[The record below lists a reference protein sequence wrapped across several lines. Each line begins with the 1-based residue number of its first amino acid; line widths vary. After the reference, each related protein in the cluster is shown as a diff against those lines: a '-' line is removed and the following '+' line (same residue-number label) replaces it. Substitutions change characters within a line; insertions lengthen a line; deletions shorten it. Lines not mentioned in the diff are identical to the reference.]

1 MSSAL
6 RNPQPA
12 HLRNPPL
19 VAYWNPFVDRVS
31 WKRGRLRTFA
41 RTTTQRPKR
50 FIMST
55 AARIQPI
62 TLPRP
67 WADWFNLPAYLLVW
81 SIPGVAALSFYYL
94 NQTVSAQP
102 LNWSY
107 ALISTLPNWYIWA
120 FLTPAIVRIS
130 RSWPLEQDNW
140 KRVLLTVH
148 IPALL
153 ASMLVH
159 SAVNLLLFRSTG
171 LHSEVTF
178 GLYQVHFFTRI
189 HANIFT
195 YAAIVGLY
203 SAWEYYRRY
212 IGREAQTAALQIQLA
227 QANLRALK
235 MQIHP
240 HFLFN
245 TLHSIAALVRKGE
258 NRPAVNMLGQLGE
271 FLRLALENKGQQ
283 EIPLEQEL
291 DFLRRYLA
299 IEQTRFGD
307 RLKVDINMDDAA
319 QGAYVPNLI
328 LQPIV
333 ENAIHH
339 GISPSMDQ
347 GRIRI
352 DARLENGRVSMT
364 VADNGPGLRNPER
377 LNKGV
382 GVGNTQ
388 ERLENLYG
396 PDQDFSFR
404 NGKLG
409 GLEVNITVPF
419 STVPIMQLP
428 TEVE

>member
-1 MSSAL
+1 MNTMPTAV
-6 RNPQPA
+6 N
-12 HLRNPPL
+12 
-19 VAYWNPFVDRVS
+19 
-31 WKRGRLRTFA
+31 A
-41 RTTTQRPKR
+41 RP
-50 FIMST
+50 
-55 AARIQPI
+55 
-62 TLPRP
+62 TLIPRP
-67 WADWFNLPAYLLVW
+67 WADWFNLPAYLLAW

-94 NQTVSAQP
+94 NQTLSAQP

-107 ALISTLPNWYIWA
+107 AVISTLPNWYIWA
-120 FLTPAIVRIS
+120 LLTPAILKLSQR
-130 RSWPLEQDNW
+130 WPLEQDSW
-140 KRVLLTVH
+140 KQVLLTVH
-148 IPALL
+148 IPALVV
-153 ASMLVH
+153 SMLIH
-159 SAVNLLLFRSTG
+159 SAVNLMLFRTTG
-171 LHSEVTF
+171 LHDDITF
-178 GLYQVHFFTRI
+178 GLYRVHFFTRI

-212 IGREAQTAALQIQLA
+212 MTREAQTATLQVQLA

-258 NRPAVNMLGQLGE
+258 NKPAVNMLGQLGE

-283 EIPLEQEL
+283 EISLEQEL
-291 DFLRRYLA
+291 DFLKRYLA

-307 RLKVDINMDDAA
+307 RLKVEMDVDNDV

-347 GRIRI
+347 GIIRI
-352 DARLENGRVSMT
+352 IARLQDDVVSMT
-364 VADNGPGLRNPER
+364 VADNGPGLKNPER
-377 LNKGV
+377 LQKGV

-396 PDQDFSFR
+396 TQQDFSFR
-404 NGKLG
+404 NGSLG
-409 GLEVNITVPF
+409 GLEVNIRVPY
-419 STVPIMQLP
+419 STDPIMKLP
-428 TEVE
+428 VEVE

>member
-1 MSSAL
+1 MNSMPTAV
-6 RNPQPA
+6 N
-12 HLRNPPL
+12 
-19 VAYWNPFVDRVS
+19 
-31 WKRGRLRTFA
+31 A
-41 RTTTQRPKR
+41 RP
-50 FIMST
+50 
-55 AARIQPI
+55 
-62 TLPRP
+62 TLMPRP
-67 WADWFNLPAYLLVW
+67 WADWFNLPAYLLAW
-81 SIPGVAALSFYYL
+81 SIPGVSALSFYYL
-94 NQTVSAQP
+94 NQTLSAQP

-107 ALISTLPNWYIWA
+107 AVISTLPNWYIWA
-120 FLTPAIVRIS
+120 LLTPAILKLSQR
-130 RSWPLEQDNW
+130 WPLEQDSW
-140 KRVLLTVH
+140 KQVLLTVH
-148 IPALL
+148 IPALVV
-153 ASMLVH
+153 SMLIH
-159 SAVNLLLFRSTG
+159 SAVNLMLFRTTG
-171 LHSEVTF
+171 LHDDITF
-178 GLYQVHFFTRI
+178 GLYRVHFFTRI

-212 IGREAQTAALQIQLA
+212 MTREAQTATLQVQLA

-258 NRPAVNMLGQLGE
+258 NKPAVNMLGQLGE

-283 EIPLEQEL
+283 EISLEQEL

-299 IEQTRFGD
+299 IEQTRFGE
-307 RLKVDINMDDAA
+307 RLQVEVTMDEAVR
-319 QGAYVPNLI
+319 GAYVPNLI

-339 GISPSMDQ
+339 GISPSMQQ

-352 DARLENGRVSMT
+352 EARLEEGRVTMQ

-377 LNKGV
+377 LKKGV

-396 PDQDFSFR
+396 QDQDFSFR
-404 NGKLG
+404 NGSLG
-409 GLEVNITVPF
+409 GLEVTIRVPF
-419 STVPIMQLP
+419 STQPVMQLP
-428 TEVE
+428 PEVD

>member
-1 MSSAL
+1 MSL
-6 RNPQPA
+6 
-12 HLRNPPL
+12 
-19 VAYWNPFVDRVS
+19 
-31 WKRGRLRTFA
+31 
-41 RTTTQRPKR
+41 
-50 FIMST
+50 
-55 AARIQPI
+55 AARVQTASI
-62 TLPRP
+62 PRP
-67 WADWFNLPAYLLVW
+67 WADWFNLPAYVLLW
-81 SIPGVAALSFYYL
+81 SVPGVAALSFYYL
-94 NQTVSAQP
+94 NQTLSAQP

-120 FLTPAIVRIS
+120 CLTPAIVKLCHLR
-130 RSWPLEQDNW
+130 PLEQDTW

-148 IPALL
+148 LPALL
-153 ASMLVH
+153 ATMLIH
-159 SAVNLLLFRSTG
+159 SAVNLVLFRAAG
-171 LHSEVTF
+171 LHDVVTF
-178 GLYQVHFFTRI
+178 GLYRVHFFTRI

-212 IGREAQTAALQIQLA
+212 VGREAQTAALQVQLA

-258 NRPAVNMLGQLGE
+258 NKPAVNMLGQLGE

-283 EIPLEQEL
+283 EIPLEQEV

-299 IEQTRFGD
+299 IEQTRFGK
-307 RLKVDINMDDAA
+307 RLQVEITMDEEVRSAF
-319 QGAYVPNLI
+319 VPNLI

-339 GISPSMDQ
+339 GISPSMEQ
-347 GRIRI
+347 GKIRI
-352 DARLENGRVSMT
+352 EARLHDGTIRMT
-364 VADNGPGLRNPER
+364 VSDNGPGLRNPER
-377 LNKGV
+377 LKRGV

-396 PDQDFSFR
+396 KEQDFSFR
-404 NGKLG
+404 NGELG
-409 GLEVNITVPF
+409 GLEVTIQVPF
-419 STVPIMQLP
+419 TTEPVMQLP
-428 TEVE
+428 SEVN

>member
-1 MSSAL
+1 MNSMPTAV
-6 RNPQPA
+6 N
-12 HLRNPPL
+12 
-19 VAYWNPFVDRVS
+19 
-31 WKRGRLRTFA
+31 A
-41 RTTTQRPKR
+41 R
-50 FIMST
+50 
-55 AARIQPI
+55 PI
-62 TLPRP
+62 LMPRP
-67 WADWFNLPAYLLVW
+67 WADWFNLPAYLLAW

-94 NQTVSAQP
+94 NQTLSAQP

-107 ALISTLPNWYIWA
+107 AVISTLPNWYIWA
-120 FLTPAIVRIS
+120 LLTPAILKLSQR
-130 RSWPLEQDNW
+130 WPLEQDSW
-140 KRVLLTVH
+140 KQVLLTVH
-148 IPALL
+148 IPALVV
-153 ASMLVH
+153 SMLIH
-159 SAVNLLLFRSTG
+159 SAVNLMLFRTTG
-171 LHSEVTF
+171 LHDDITF
-178 GLYQVHFFTRI
+178 GLYRVHFFTRI

-212 IGREAQTAALQIQLA
+212 MTREAQTATLQVQLA

-258 NRPAVNMLGQLGE
+258 NKPAVNMLGQLGE

-283 EIPLEQEL
+283 EISLEQEL

-299 IEQTRFGD
+299 IEQTRFGE
-307 RLKVDINMDDAA
+307 RLQVEVTMDEAVR
-319 QGAYVPNLI
+319 GAYVPNLI

-339 GISPSMDQ
+339 GISPSMQQ

-352 DARLENGRVSMT
+352 EARLEEGRVTMQ

-377 LNKGV
+377 LKKGV

-396 PDQDFSFR
+396 RDQDFSFR
-404 NGKLG
+404 NGSLG
-409 GLEVNITVPF
+409 GLEVTIRVPF
-419 STVPIMQLP
+419 STQPVMQLP
-428 TEVE
+428 PEVD

>member
-1 MSSAL
+1 M
-6 RNPQPA
+6 
-12 HLRNPPL
+12 
-19 VAYWNPFVDRVS
+19 
-31 WKRGRLRTFA
+31 
-41 RTTTQRPKR
+41 
-50 FIMST
+50 
-55 AARIQPI
+55 
-62 TLPRP
+62 PRP
-67 WADWFNLPAYLLVW
+67 WADWFNLPAYLLAW

-94 NQTVSAQP
+94 NQTLSAQP

-107 ALISTLPNWYIWA
+107 AVISTLPNWYIWA
-120 FLTPAIVRIS
+120 LLTPAILKLSQR
-130 RSWPLEQDNW
+130 WPLEQDSW
-140 KRVLLTVH
+140 KQVLLTVH
-148 IPALL
+148 IPALVV
-153 ASMLVH
+153 SMLIH
-159 SAVNLLLFRSTG
+159 SAVNLMLFRTTG
-171 LHSEVTF
+171 LHDDITF
-178 GLYQVHFFTRI
+178 GLYRVHFFTRI

-212 IGREAQTAALQIQLA
+212 MTREAQTATLQVQLA

-258 NRPAVNMLGQLGE
+258 NKPAVNMLGQLGE

-283 EIPLEQEL
+283 EISLEQEL

-299 IEQTRFGD
+299 IEQTRFGE
-307 RLKVDINMDDAA
+307 RLQVEVTMDEAVR
-319 QGAYVPNLI
+319 GAYVPNLI

-339 GISPSMDQ
+339 GISPSMQQ

-352 DARLENGRVSMT
+352 EARLEEGRVTMQ

-377 LNKGV
+377 LKKGV

-396 PDQDFSFR
+396 RDQDFSFR
-404 NGKLG
+404 NGSLG
-409 GLEVNITVPF
+409 GLEVTIRVPF
-419 STVPIMQLP
+419 STQPVMQLP
-428 TEVE
+428 PEVD

>member
-1 MSSAL
+1 MNNMPTAV
-6 RNPQPA
+6 N
-12 HLRNPPL
+12 
-19 VAYWNPFVDRVS
+19 
-31 WKRGRLRTFA
+31 A
-41 RTTTQRPKR
+41 RP
-50 FIMST
+50 
-55 AARIQPI
+55 
-62 TLPRP
+62 TLMPRP
-67 WADWFNLPAYLLVW
+67 WADWFNLPAYLLAW

-94 NQTVSAQP
+94 NQTLSAQP
-102 LNWSY
+102 LNRSY
-107 ALISTLPNWYIWA
+107 AVISTLPNWYIWA
-120 FLTPAIVRIS
+120 LLTPAILKLSQR
-130 RSWPLEQDNW
+130 WPLEQDSW
-140 KRVLLTVH
+140 KQVLLTVH
-148 IPALL
+148 IPALVV
-153 ASMLVH
+153 SMLIH
-159 SAVNLLLFRSTG
+159 SAVNLMLFRTTG
-171 LHSEVTF
+171 LHDDITF
-178 GLYQVHFFTRI
+178 GLYRVHFFTRI

-212 IGREAQTAALQIQLA
+212 MTREAQTATLQVQLA

-258 NRPAVNMLGQLGE
+258 NKPAVNMLGQLGE

-283 EIPLEQEL
+283 EISLEQEL

-299 IEQTRFGD
+299 IEQTRFGE
-307 RLKVDINMDDAA
+307 RLQVEVTMDEAVR
-319 QGAYVPNLI
+319 GAYVPNLI

-339 GISPSMDQ
+339 GISPSMQQ

-352 DARLENGRVSMT
+352 EARLEEGRVTMQ

-377 LNKGV
+377 LKKGV

-396 PDQDFSFR
+396 RDQDFSFR
-404 NGKLG
+404 NGSLG
-409 GLEVNITVPF
+409 GLEVTIRVPF
-419 STVPIMQLP
+419 STQPVMQLP
-428 TEVE
+428 PEVD

>member
-1 MSSAL
+1 MNNMPTAV
-6 RNPQPA
+6 N
-12 HLRNPPL
+12 
-19 VAYWNPFVDRVS
+19 
-31 WKRGRLRTFA
+31 A
-41 RTTTQRPKR
+41 RP
-50 FIMST
+50 
-55 AARIQPI
+55 
-62 TLPRP
+62 TLMPRP
-67 WADWFNLPAYLLVW
+67 WADWFNLPAYLLAW

-94 NQTVSAQP
+94 NQTLSAQP

-107 ALISTLPNWYIWA
+107 AVISTLPNWYIWA
-120 FLTPAIVRIS
+120 LLTPAILKLSQR
-130 RSWPLEQDNW
+130 WPLEQDSW
-140 KRVLLTVH
+140 KQVLLTVH
-148 IPALL
+148 IPALVV
-153 ASMLVH
+153 SMLIH
-159 SAVNLLLFRSTG
+159 SAVNLMLFRTTG
-171 LHSEVTF
+171 LHDDITF
-178 GLYQVHFFTRI
+178 GLYRVHFFTRI

-212 IGREAQTAALQIQLA
+212 MTREAQTATLQVQLA

-258 NRPAVNMLGQLGE
+258 NKPAVNMLGQLGE

-283 EIPLEQEL
+283 EISLEQEL

-299 IEQTRFGD
+299 IEQTRFGE
-307 RLKVDINMDDAA
+307 RLQVEVTMDEAVR
-319 QGAYVPNLI
+319 GAYVPNLI

-339 GISPSMDQ
+339 GISPSMQQ

-352 DARLENGRVSMT
+352 EARLEEGRVTMQ

-377 LNKGV
+377 LKKGV

-396 PDQDFSFR
+396 RDQDFSFR
-404 NGKLG
+404 NGSLG
-409 GLEVNITVPF
+409 GLEVTIRVPF
-419 STVPIMQLP
+419 STQPVMQLP
-428 TEVE
+428 PEVD

>member
-1 MSSAL
+1 MPTAV
-6 RNPQPA
+6 N
-12 HLRNPPL
+12 
-19 VAYWNPFVDRVS
+19 
-31 WKRGRLRTFA
+31 A
-41 RTTTQRPKR
+41 RP
-50 FIMST
+50 
-55 AARIQPI
+55 
-62 TLPRP
+62 TLMPRP
-67 WADWFNLPAYLLVW
+67 WADWFNLPAYLLAW

-94 NQTVSAQP
+94 NQTLSAQP

-107 ALISTLPNWYIWA
+107 AVISTLPNWYIWA
-120 FLTPAIVRIS
+120 LLTPAILKLSQR
-130 RSWPLEQDNW
+130 WPLEQDSW
-140 KRVLLTVH
+140 KQVLLTVH
-148 IPALL
+148 IPALVV
-153 ASMLVH
+153 SMLIH
-159 SAVNLLLFRSTG
+159 SAVNLMLFRTTG
-171 LHSEVTF
+171 LHDDITF
-178 GLYQVHFFTRI
+178 GLYRVHFFTRI

-212 IGREAQTAALQIQLA
+212 MTREAQTATLQVQLA

-258 NRPAVNMLGQLGE
+258 NKPAVNMLGQLGE

-283 EIPLEQEL
+283 EISLEQEL

-299 IEQTRFGD
+299 IEQTRFGE
-307 RLKVDINMDDAA
+307 RLQVEVTMDEAVR
-319 QGAYVPNLI
+319 GAYVPNLI

-339 GISPSMDQ
+339 GISPSMQQ

-352 DARLENGRVSMT
+352 EARLEEGRVTMQ

-377 LNKGV
+377 LKKGV

-396 PDQDFSFR
+396 RDQDFSFR
-404 NGKLG
+404 NGSLG
-409 GLEVNITVPF
+409 GLEVTIRVPF
-419 STVPIMQLP
+419 STQPVMQLP
-428 TEVE
+428 PEVD

>member
-1 MSSAL
+1 MSSA
-6 RNPQPA
+6 A
-12 HLRNPPL
+12 
-19 VAYWNPFVDRVS
+19 RV
-31 WKRGRLRTFA
+31 
-41 RTTTQRPKR
+41 Q
-50 FIMST
+50 T
-55 AARIQPI
+55 ASI
-62 TLPRP
+62 PRP

-107 ALISTLPNWYIWA
+107 ALISTFPNWYIWA
-120 FLTPAIVRIS
+120 FLTPVIIKIS
-130 RSWPLEQDNW
+130 RTWPIEQDNW
-140 KRVLLTVH
+140 KRVLFTIH

-153 ASMLVH
+153 VSMLVH
-159 SAVNLLLFRSTG
+159 SAVNLLLFRTTG
-171 LHSEVTF
+171 LHNEVTF

-212 IGREAQTAALQIQLA
+212 VGREAQTAALQVQLA

-258 NRPAVNMLGQLGE
+258 NKPAVNMLGQLGE
-271 FLRLALENKGQQ
+271 FLRIALENKGQQ

-307 RLKVDINMDDAA
+307 RLRVEITMDDDAR
-319 QGAYVPNLI
+319 GAYVPNLI

-339 GISPSMDQ
+339 GISPSMDE

-352 DARLENGRVSMT
+352 EARLVDRTISMT

-377 LNKGV
+377 LKKGV

-396 PDQDFSFR
+396 QDQDFSLR
-404 NGKLG
+404 NGELG
-409 GLEVNITVPF
+409 GLEVNIRVPF
-419 STVPIMQLP
+419 ATEPIMQLP
-428 TEVE
+428 SEVE

>member
-1 MSSAL
+1 MNSMPTAV
-6 RNPQPA
+6 N
-12 HLRNPPL
+12 
-19 VAYWNPFVDRVS
+19 
-31 WKRGRLRTFA
+31 A
-41 RTTTQRPKR
+41 RP
-50 FIMST
+50 
-55 AARIQPI
+55 
-62 TLPRP
+62 TLMPRP
-67 WADWFNLPAYLLVW
+67 WADWFNLPAYLLAW

-94 NQTVSAQP
+94 NQTLSAQP

-107 ALISTLPNWYIWA
+107 AVISTLPNWYIWA
-120 FLTPAIVRIS
+120 LLTPAILKLSQR
-130 RSWPLEQDNW
+130 WPLEQDSW
-140 KRVLLTVH
+140 KQVLLTVH
-148 IPALL
+148 IPALVV
-153 ASMLVH
+153 SMLIH
-159 SAVNLLLFRSTG
+159 SAVNLMLFRTTG
-171 LHSEVTF
+171 LHDDITF
-178 GLYQVHFFTRI
+178 GLYRVHFFTRI

-212 IGREAQTAALQIQLA
+212 MTREAQTATLQVQLA

-258 NRPAVNMLGQLGE
+258 NKPAVNMLGQLGE

-283 EIPLEQEL
+283 EISLEQEL

-299 IEQTRFGD
+299 IEQTRFGE
-307 RLKVDINMDDAA
+307 RLQVEVTMDEAVR
-319 QGAYVPNLI
+319 GAYVPNLI

-339 GISPSMDQ
+339 GISPSMQQ

-352 DARLENGRVSMT
+352 EARLEEGRVTMQ

-377 LNKGV
+377 LKKGV

-396 PDQDFSFR
+396 RDQDFSFR
-404 NGKLG
+404 NGSLG
-409 GLEVNITVPF
+409 GLEVTIRVPF
-419 STVPIMQLP
+419 STQPVMQLP
-428 TEVE
+428 PEVD

>member
-1 MSSAL
+1 MNSMPTAV
-6 RNPQPA
+6 
-12 HLRNPPL
+12 H
-19 VAYWNPFVDRVS
+19 
-31 WKRGRLRTFA
+31 A
-41 RTTTQRPKR
+41 RP
-50 FIMST
+50 
-55 AARIQPI
+55 
-62 TLPRP
+62 TLMPRP
-67 WADWFNLPAYLLVW
+67 WADWFNLPAYLLAW
-81 SIPGVAALSFYYL
+81 SIPGVAALSFYFL
-94 NQTVSAQP
+94 NQTLSAQP

-107 ALISTLPNWYIWA
+107 AVISTLPNWYIWA
-120 FLTPAIVRIS
+120 LLTPAILKLSQR
-130 RSWPLEQDNW
+130 WPLEQDSW
-140 KRVLLTVH
+140 KQVLLTVH
-148 IPALL
+148 IPALVV
-153 ASMLVH
+153 SMLIH
-159 SAVNLLLFRSTG
+159 SAVNLMLFRTTG
-171 LHSEVTF
+171 LHDDITF
-178 GLYQVHFFTRI
+178 GLYRVHFFTRI

-212 IGREAQTAALQIQLA
+212 MTREAQTATLQVQLA

-258 NRPAVNMLGQLGE
+258 NKPAVNMLGQLGE

-283 EIPLEQEL
+283 EISLEQEL

-299 IEQTRFGD
+299 IEQTRFGE
-307 RLKVDINMDDAA
+307 RLQVEVTMDEAVR
-319 QGAYVPNLI
+319 GAYVPNLI

-339 GISPSMDQ
+339 GISPSMQQ

-352 DARLENGRVSMT
+352 EARLEEGRVTMQ

-377 LNKGV
+377 LKKGV

-396 PDQDFSFR
+396 RDQDFSFR
-404 NGKLG
+404 NGSLG
-409 GLEVNITVPF
+409 GLEVTIRVPF
-419 STVPIMQLP
+419 STQPVMQLP
-428 TEVE
+428 PEVD

>member
-1 MSSAL
+1 MSS
-6 RNPQPA
+6 
-12 HLRNPPL
+12 
-19 VAYWNPFVDRVS
+19 
-31 WKRGRLRTFA
+31 
-41 RTTTQRPKR
+41 
-50 FIMST
+50 
-55 AARIQPI
+55 AARIQTATI
-62 TLPRP
+62 PRP
-67 WADWFNLPAYLLVW
+67 WADWFNLPAYVLVW

-94 NQTVSAQP
+94 NQTVMAQP

-120 FLTPAIVRIS
+120 FLTPVIVKLS
-130 RSWPLEQDNW
+130 RSHPIDQDNW
-140 KRVLLTVH
+140 KQVLTTVH
-148 IPALL
+148 IPALV

-159 SAVNLLLFRSTG
+159 SAVNLMLFRTTG
-171 LHSEVTF
+171 LHEEVSL
-178 GLYQVHFFTRI
+178 GLYRVHFFTRI

-195 YAAIVGLY
+195 YTAIVGLY

-212 IGREAQTAALQIQLA
+212 VSREAQTAALQIQLA

-245 TLHSIAALVRKGE
+245 TLHSVAALVRKSE
-258 NRPAVNMLGQLGE
+258 NRLAVNMLGQLGQ

-307 RLKVDINMDDAA
+307 RLRVEIEMDEEL

-339 GISPSMDQ
+339 GISPSMDK
-347 GRIRI
+347 GVIRI
-352 DARLENGRVSMT
+352 FARLKDEVVSMT

-377 LNKGV
+377 LQKGV

-396 PDQDFSFR
+396 DQQDFSFR
-404 NGKLG
+404 NGELG
-409 GLEVNITVPF
+409 GLEVNIRVPF
-419 STVPIMQLP
+419 STEPIMKLP
-428 TEVE
+428 AEVE

>member
-1 MSSAL
+1 MQQHARVSAL
-6 RNPQPA
+6 P
-12 HLRNPPL
+12 
-19 VAYWNPFVDRVS
+19 
-31 WKRGRLRTFA
+31 
-41 RTTTQRPKR
+41 
-50 FIMST
+50 M
-55 AARIQPI
+55 
-62 TLPRP
+62 PRP

-94 NQTVSAQP
+94 NQTVTAEP

-107 ALISTLPNWYIWA
+107 ALISTFPNWYIWA
-120 FLTPAIVRIS
+120 FLTPAIIRLT
-130 RSWPLEQDNW
+130 RSWPLEHDSW

-148 IPALL
+148 VPALL
-153 ASMLVH
+153 VSMLIH
-159 SAVNLLLFRSTG
+159 SLVNLYLFRTAG
-171 LHSEVTF
+171 LHDEVTF
-178 GLYQVHFFTRI
+178 GLYRVHFFTRI

-203 SAWEYYRRY
+203 SAWEYYKRY
-212 IGREAQTAALQIQLA
+212 VNREAQTAALQVQLA

-245 TLHSIAALVRKGE
+245 TLHSIAALVRKEE
-258 NRPAVNMLGQLGE
+258 NRLAVNMLGQLGE

-307 RLKVDINMDDAA
+307 RLSVDIESDEAG
-319 QGAYVPNLI
+319 QGAFVPNLI

-339 GISPSMDQ
+339 GISPTTSQ

-352 DARLENGRVSMT
+352 QARVDGDRLCMS
-364 VADNGPGLRNPER
+364 VADNGPGLKNPDR
-377 LNKGV
+377 LKKGV

-396 PDQDFSFR
+396 QDQEFSFR
-404 NGKLG
+404 NGELG
-409 GLEVNITVPF
+409 GLEVRICIPLT
-419 STVPIMQLP
+419 TEPIMKLP
-428 TEVE
+428 SEVA

>member
-1 MSSAL
+1 M
-6 RNPQPA
+6 
-12 HLRNPPL
+12 
-19 VAYWNPFVDRVS
+19 
-31 WKRGRLRTFA
+31 
-41 RTTTQRPKR
+41 
-50 FIMST
+50 
-55 AARIQPI
+55 
-62 TLPRP
+62 PRP
-67 WADWFNLPAYLLVW
+67 WADWFNLPAYILVW
-81 SIPGVAALSFYYL
+81 SIPGIAALSFYYL
-94 NQTVSAQP
+94 NQTVTAEP

-120 FLTPAIVRIS
+120 FLTPAIIKLSQRY
-130 RSWPLEQDNW
+130 PLEQDSW
-140 KRVLLTVH
+140 KRVLITIH
-148 IPALL
+148 IPALV

-159 SAVNLLLFRSTG
+159 SAVNLLLFTSTG
-171 LHSEVTF
+171 LHDTASF
-178 GLYQVHFFTRI
+178 GLYKVHFFTRV

-195 YAAIVGLY
+195 YATIVGLY

-212 IGREAQTAALQIQLA
+212 MNREAQTAALQVQLA

-245 TLHSIAALVRKGE
+245 TLHSVAALVRKSE
-258 NRPAVNMLGQLGE
+258 NKLAVNMLGQLGE

-283 EIPLEQEL
+283 EIPLEQEI

-307 RLKVDINMDDAA
+307 RLKVEIEMDE
-319 QGAYVPNLI
+319 QIHGAYVPNLI

-347 GRIRI
+347 GIIRI
-352 DARLENGRVSMT
+352 HARLEGDSVSMT

-377 LNKGV
+377 LQKGV

-388 ERLENLYG
+388 DRLENLYG
-396 PDQDFSFR
+396 ANQDFSFR
-404 NGKLG
+404 NGELG
-409 GLEVNITVPF
+409 GLEVNIRVPF
-419 STVPIMQLP
+419 TNEPIIQLP
-428 TEVE
+428 SEVD

>member
-1 MSSAL
+1 MSNAIGV
-6 RNPQPA
+6 R
-12 HLRNPPL
+12 
-19 VAYWNPFVDRVS
+19 VAP
-31 WKRGRLRTFA
+31 
-41 RTTTQRPKR
+41 
-50 FIMST
+50 M
-55 AARIQPI
+55 
-62 TLPRP
+62 PRP
-67 WADWFNLPAYLLVW
+67 WASWFNLPAYLLVW

-94 NQTVSAQP
+94 NQTVTAAP

-107 ALISTLPNWYIWA
+107 ALVSTLPNWYIWA
-120 FLTPAIVRIS
+120 LLTPVIVRIC
-130 RSWPLEQDNW
+130 RSWPLEQETW
-140 KRVLLTVH
+140 KRVVFSVH
-148 IPALL
+148 VPALL
-153 ASMLVH
+153 ASMLIH
-159 SAVNLLLFRSTG
+159 SAVNLILFRTAG
-171 LHSEVTF
+171 LHDQVTI

-212 IGREAQTAALQIQLA
+212 MSREAQTAVLQVQLA

-258 NRPAVNMLGQLGE
+258 NKPAVNMLGQLGE

-283 EIPLEQEL
+283 EIQLEQEL

-299 IEQTRFGD
+299 IEKTRFGD
-307 RLKVDINMDDAA
+307 RLTVDIQCDSEAA
-319 QGAYVPNLI
+319 HAFVPNLI

-339 GISPSMDQ
+339 GISPSMTK
-347 GRIRI
+347 GVIRI
-352 DARLENGRVSMT
+352 VARAEAGRLCMT
-364 VADNGPGLRNPER
+364 VADNGPGLKNPDR
-377 LNKGV
+377 LRKGV

-396 PDQDFSFR
+396 KDQEFSLR
-404 NGKLG
+404 NGELG
-409 GLEVNITVPF
+409 GLEVRICIPF
-419 STVPIMQLP
+419 MPQPIIQLP
-428 TEVE
+428 ADVA

>member
-1 MSSAL
+1 MNSMPTAV
-6 RNPQPA
+6 
-12 HLRNPPL
+12 H
-19 VAYWNPFVDRVS
+19 
-31 WKRGRLRTFA
+31 A
-41 RTTTQRPKR
+41 RP
-50 FIMST
+50 
-55 AARIQPI
+55 
-62 TLPRP
+62 TLMPRP
-67 WADWFNLPAYLLVW
+67 WADWFNLPAYLLAW

-94 NQTVSAQP
+94 NQTLSAQP

-107 ALISTLPNWYIWA
+107 AVISTLPNWYIWA
-120 FLTPAIVRIS
+120 LLTPAILKLSQR
-130 RSWPLEQDNW
+130 WPLEQDSW
-140 KRVLLTVH
+140 KQVLLTVH
-148 IPALL
+148 IPALVV
-153 ASMLVH
+153 SMLIH
-159 SAVNLLLFRSTG
+159 SAVNLILFRTTG
-171 LHSEVTF
+171 LHYDITF
-178 GLYQVHFFTRI
+178 GLYRVHFFTRI

-212 IGREAQTAALQIQLA
+212 MTREAQTATLQVQLA

-258 NRPAVNMLGQLGE
+258 NKPAVNMLGQLGE

-283 EIPLEQEL
+283 EISLEQEL

-299 IEQTRFGD
+299 IEQTRFGE
-307 RLKVDINMDDAA
+307 RLQVEVTMDEAVR
-319 QGAYVPNLI
+319 GAYVPNLI

-339 GISPSMDQ
+339 GISPSMQQ

-352 DARLENGRVSMT
+352 EARLEEGRVTMQ

-377 LNKGV
+377 LKKGV

-396 PDQDFSFR
+396 RDQDFSFR
-404 NGKLG
+404 NGSLG
-409 GLEVNITVPF
+409 GLEVTIRVPF
-419 STVPIMQLP
+419 STQPVMQLP
-428 TEVE
+428 PEVD